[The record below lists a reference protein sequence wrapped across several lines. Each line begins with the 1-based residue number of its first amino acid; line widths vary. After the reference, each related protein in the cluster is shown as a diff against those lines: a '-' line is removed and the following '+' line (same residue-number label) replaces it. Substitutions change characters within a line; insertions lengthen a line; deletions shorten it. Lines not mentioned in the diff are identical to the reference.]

1 VTGSG
6 RVPAVGGATT
16 VPAPDPIARDYLL
29 LALRLDQHD
38 PGLVDAY
45 VGPADLKAQVDLERV
60 PRPARLRDDARALR
74 LRVVAEVPAADRR
87 EWLEAQLVALE
98 TRAAVLAGDDVPY
111 PAQVELGYQRRPR
124 RRPEARFDAA
134 AGELEG
140 LLPGPGPLAE
150 RLGAWDARLVI
161 DPDRLPAVLDW
172 LVAELRHRSARRFG
186 LPPGES
192 VRVGLVRGQSWTG
205 YCWFEGAGRSRID
218 VNVDLPLRAPELVGT
233 IAHETYAG
241 HHIEHAWKEAAL
253 VESAGRLEASA
264 MLLPTPESLI
274 SEGLAEVGP
283 GLLLPDPERVDLL
296 AELFERAGLDL
307 GGSGPA
313 RRLAETA
320 VAIAPFRRRLGESIV
335 NAALMRHVDGASTDE
350 LLAYLRDR
358 GRYPEARARQR
369 LGFLDDPRWRT
380 YVYVYDEGTDLVG
393 RWVEAVPPAD
403 RDARFGRLLREA
415 LTPARLAADLA
426 VDRAEAAERARPRGA
441 AGPSEM
447 AGPSGTPGS
456 TAGEG
461 T

>member
-1 VTGSG
+1 MKGFG

-38 PGLVDAY
+38 PGLVNAY

-60 PRPARLRDDARALR
+60 PGPARLRDDARALR
-74 LRVVAEVPAADRR
+74 LRVAAEVPEADRR
-87 EWLEAQLVALE
+87 EWLGAQLDALE
-98 TRAAVLAGDDVPY
+98 TRAAVLAGEAVPY
-111 PAQVELGYQRRPR
+111 LEQVELGYQWRPR
-124 RRPEARFDAA
+124 RRPEALFDAA
-134 AGELEG
+134 AAELAR
-140 LLPGPGPLAE
+140 LLPGAGPLDE
-150 RLGAWDARLVI
+150 RATAWDARLVI
-161 DPDRLPAVLDW
+161 DPERLPAVLDW
-172 LVAELRHRSARRFG
+172 LVAELRRRSATRLG

-192 VRVGLVRGQSWTG
+192 VRVGLVRGQAWTG
-205 YCWFEGAGRSRID
+205 YCWFDGAGRSRID
-218 VNVDLPLRAPELVGT
+218 VNLDLPARAPELVGVV
-233 IAHETYAG
+233 AHETYAG

-296 AELFERAGLDL
+296 AELFARARLDL
-307 GGSGPA
+307 GGPGPA

-320 VAIAPFRRRLGESIV
+320 VAIAPLRRRLGESIV
-335 NAALMRHVDGASTDE
+335 NAALMRHVDAASPDE
-350 LLAYLRDR
+350 VLGYLRDR

-380 YVYVYDEGTDLVG
+380 YAFVYDEGCDLVG
-393 RWVEAVPPAD
+393 RWVEAVPSAD

-426 VDRAEAAERARPRGA
+426 AGA
-441 AGPSEM
+441 AD
-447 AGPSGTPGS
+447 AGATAKAAGATPGADGVTGAAS
-456 TAGEG
+456 T
-461 T
+461 